1 MSLFDKNFKILPG
14 RHAMQLPGLSTEDKQ
29 QKLLTEVS
37 SGLQKESLEKK
48 RKDKI
53 QTFKLKPTTLK
64 EKEVPEVPV
73 KNIFKRVGLNQNEP
87 NTIHAPKA
95 KNEGFQPIAS
105 ETKSS
110 DWTSVIPDEDLKVKL
125 WQKTGRKKSVEDLK
139 VKLWQ
144 KTGRKKSV
152 FYPNHPE
159 VPFVNQEGKQ
169 EVSQPTASET
179 KSGDWTSVI
188 PDEDLK
194 VKPWHKTGRKR
205 SVFYPNHPEVPFLN
219 QDAPHTQ
226 NTKTNQEGP
235 QTNASETKSG
245 DWTGFIPKED
255 LEKSPEFARRAPH
268 SLRRKR
274 APPQHRVR
282 LDTFSDDFHQSP
294 FNTLDHDL
302 EPTRSR
308 ELQPSS
314 DTAISQGKAQ
324 SDAGMEGTQK
334 IPSPGLPHAQ
344 LMKMVKRETDT
355 LPPKF
360 DTPRMERRQGT
371 SAYGYFTGEAEVNKD
386 NDEVDSLRKPKVED
400 GTAYI
405 YDEQTGYQYPYGK
418 QERELQP
425 IKVEKATKRKVVD
438 KEVLI
443 KKGNAY
449 YDECG
454 SPQRVIGADTLS
466 FNAKVDLVN
475 F

>member
-1 MSLFDKNFKILPG
+1 MSLFDKNFKIISG
-14 RHAMQLPGLSTEDKQ
+14 RHAMQLPGLSAEDKQ
-29 QKLLTEVS
+29 QKLLTEIS

-125 WQKTGRKKSVEDLK
+125 WQKTGRKKSVEDLN

-152 FYPNHPE
+152 FYPNLPE

-169 EVSQPTASET
+169 EGSQPIDSET
-179 KSGDWTSVI
+179 TSGDWTSVI

-194 VKPWHKTGRKR
+194 VEPRQKTGRKR
-205 SVFYPNHPEVPFLN
+205 SVFYPNYSE
-219 QDAPHTQ
+219 
-226 NTKTNQEGP
+226 NTKAKQEGP
-235 QTNASETKSG
+235 HTNASETKSG
-245 DWTGFIPKED
+245 DWTDFIPKEH
-255 LEKSPEFARRAPH
+255 LEKSPEMTRRAPR

-274 APPQHRVR
+274 VPPQHRNMLV
-282 LDTFSDDFHQSP
+282 TFSDDFHLSP
-294 FNTLDHDL
+294 LNTPDYDL

-314 DTAISQGKAQ
+314 DTAISRGKTQ

-334 IPSPGLPHAQ
+334 IPSPGLPYAE

-360 DTPRMERRQGT
+360 DTPRMERNQGT
-371 SAYGYFTGEAEVNKD
+371 SAYGYFTGVAEVNKD
-386 NDEVDSLRKPKVED
+386 SDEVDSLRKPKVED

-425 IKVEKATKRKVVD
+425 IKVAKTTKQKVVD

-449 YDECG
+449 YDEHG
-454 SPQRVIGADTLS
+454 EFVFRTPE
-466 FNAKVDLVN
+466 
-475 F
+475 